1 MVFVRSV
8 LSLYAGICLLRVGPE
23 RMPTFGPFVVTVVL
37 VTLITEVAALL
48 LSWPHVTLG
57 VALGAT
63 LVEITTIA
71 GCIWG
76 LLMAHGTPGRFAA
89 TITAVLGCNVMMTL
103 LQFALLPLMSV
114 LPIPL
119 GQVLA
124 SVLLVWNLAIFAF
137 ILHRALDV
145 GMFSAMLIAFG
156 ILMMAFTLMVL
167 TNPMLLPPAAP
178 AA

>member
-1 MVFVRSV
+1 M
-8 LSLYAGICLLRVGPE
+8 
-23 RMPTFGPFVVTVVL
+23 
-37 VTLITEVAALL
+37 
-48 LSWPHVTLG
+48 
-57 VALGAT
+57 
-63 LVEITTIA
+63 
-71 GCIWG
+71 
-76 LLMAHGTPGRFAA
+76 
-89 TITAVLGCNVMMTL
+89 
-103 LQFALLPLMSV
+103 
-114 LPIPL
+114 
-119 GQVLA
+119 LA